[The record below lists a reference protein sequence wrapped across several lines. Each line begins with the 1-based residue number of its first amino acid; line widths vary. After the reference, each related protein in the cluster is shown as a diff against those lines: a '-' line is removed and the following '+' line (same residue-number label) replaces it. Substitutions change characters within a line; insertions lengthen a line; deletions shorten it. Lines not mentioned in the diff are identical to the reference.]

1 MADLLLELFSEEI
14 PARMQVDA
22 ARQLQDT
29 ITKRLKEAGLE
40 FEAAEHFSTPR
51 RIGIFVSGLP
61 KEQPDVSE
69 ERKGPRVGAPEK
81 AVEGFLRAAGLDSLD
96 QCETREDKKGAF
108 YVAVIEKKGGKT
120 ADVISQMV
128 PEVVRGFHWPKSMR
142 WGTGSLRWVRPLHS
156 ILCTL
161 DGKVVPFEVDGIEA
175 GEITFGHRFHAPDA
189 IKAPTF
195 DKYKDRLRDAR
206 VVLSRTERKDIIWRE
221 ATHFTES
228 SNLEIERDDALLE
241 EVAGL
246 VEWPMALMGKFDE
259 SYLEVPEEVLITAM
273 RSHQKYFAVRDPKT
287 AKLAN
292 KFIFVSNLEADD
304 GGKAIIAGN
313 ERVLNARLSDA
324 KFFWDQDRKV
334 KLEDRVK
341 KLKDIV
347 FYDKL
352 GTVRDKVDRLI
363 FISGFT
369 AQQFATDSA
378 SVGRA
383 GTAARLSKADLVTDM
398 VFEFPEL
405 QGVMGRYYA
414 IEEGQDLDIANAIRD
429 HYSPAGPNDM
439 CPADDVAVSVALA
452 DKFDTLVGFFGINQR
467 PTGSRDPFALRR
479 AALGAIR
486 LILENQIRIQLV
498 ETFARVYD
506 LWLKDA
512 DKVRLAA
519 FQMAYPPEPKKDSI
533 AKVSA
538 ADSKNEALDQLLS
551 FFADRLKV
559 YLRDKGARHDL
570 IDAVFALRDKDGKPP
585 DDLVAIVARVEALGE
600 FLDTED
606 GQNLLAGYKR
616 AVNILRIEE
625 KKDKKSYDG
634 KAVKKLMSED
644 AEKVLADAIAEADK
658 AVEAALKTED
668 FKGAMAAV
676 AKLRAPVDT
685 FFDDVT
691 VNADKKDV
699 RVNRLNLL
707 NQIRASLEGV
717 ADFSKIEG

>member
-22 ARQLQDT
+22 ARQLQET

-40 FEAAEHFSTPR
+40 FEAAESFSTPR
-51 RIGIFVSGLP
+51 RIGIFISGLP

-120 ADVISQMV
+120 ADVIAEMV
-128 PEVVRGFHWPKSMR
+128 PEIVRGFHWPKSMR
-142 WGTGSLRWVRPLHS
+142 WGTGTLRWVRPLHS

-195 DKYKDRLRDAR
+195 DRYKERLREAR

-246 VEWPMALMGKFDE
+246 VEWPMALMGTFDE

-334 KLEDRVK
+334 KLETRVE

-352 GTVRDKVDRLI
+352 GTVYDKVQRVI
-363 FISGFT
+363 YFQKHIAPG
-369 AQQFATDSA
+369 
-378 SVGRA
+378 VGAKPRDA
-383 GTAARLSKADLVTDM
+383 ELAAKLAKADLVTDM

-405 QGVMGRYYA
+405 QGIMGRYYA
-414 IEEGQDLDIANAIRD
+414 LEEGIDGDVANAIRD
-429 HYSPAGPNDM
+429 HYAPQGPNDM
-439 CPADDVAVSVALA
+439 CPAESVSIAVAMA
-452 DKFDTLVGFFGINQR
+452 DKIDTLVGFWSCDER
-467 PTGSRDPFALRR
+467 PTGSRDPYALRR
-479 AALGAIR
+479 AALGVIR
-486 LILENQIRIQLV
+486 LVLENGLRLRLLDLFAVQL
-498 ETFARVYD
+498 E
-506 LWLKDA
+506 
-512 DKVRLAA
+512 
-519 FQMAYPPEPKKDSI
+519 SI
-533 AKVSA
+533 VSA
-538 ADSKNEALDQLLS
+538 GFGGVAESRTVGPDLLS
-551 FFADRLKV
+551 FIADRLKV

-570 IDAVFALRDKDGKPP
+570 IDAVFALPKQ